1 MRRQLVRSTFAAV
14 LLSVLIMS
22 LPLGAAGWWVMA
34 DHATRLRGWL
44 DRPDLPPVP
53 VRLLAVIAALSVMA
67 VLVGVIVAWLQA
79 SRYAEP
85 MAQLADR
92 AERFSAGESRFQ
104 PLVTGIGEVDRIAE
118 VLSRSALQMTR
129 SLASERD
136 FASDASHQLR
146 TPLTALLMRLE
157 EIGVTDDLAVVKE
170 EAGIAIAQVERLTKV
185 VDELLSRSRKG
196 HVASPP
202 SVSLDSVI
210 AALQR
215 EWQPAFEQARRSVR
229 VHGQRG
235 LRVLATPVALSQVL
249 STLFENSLAHGRGT
263 VDVHARRSGPSVV
276 VEVSDQGEGVAAA
289 IAPHIFERSVSTA
302 KSSGLGLALARVD
315 VLHEGIATEHKLAIG
330 PEPEQGANADPDDV
344 GDVVGQ
350 LGVQVEHVA
359 RETQTD
365 DGDDHGDDV
374 EEHEQREFVAC
385 LPVATAPE
393 GPQPVAEPRHDG
405 CHRRGDDPGREGLV
419 VEHPGRVPLAEQPQ
433 QMRPEDEDVV
443 AAQIDHERQGA
454 DHAELEH
461 LAHEDVDRPAS
472 AVEQSRAVCRH
483 GKSLA
488 SEAGTT
494 SWVPRRVRGAG
505 DPLLCRWRSP
515 RR

>member
-14 LLSVLIMS
+14 LLSVLIMG
-22 LPLGAAGWWVMA
+22 LPLGAFSWWAMA
-34 DHATRLRGWL
+34 DHATRLLGWL
-44 DRPDLPPVP
+44 DQPDLQFLP
-53 VRLLAVIAALSVMA
+53 VRLFGVIAALSVIA
-67 VLVGVIVAWLQA
+67 VLVGVFVAWLQA

-157 EIGVTDDLAVVKE
+157 EIALTDDLAVVRE

-196 HVASPP
+196 HDPAPP

-276 VEVSDQGEGVAAA
+276 VEVSDQGEGVGAA

-302 KSSGLGLALARVD
+302 KSSGLGLALARD
-315 VLHEGIATEHKLAIG
+315 LA
-330 PEPEQGANADPDDV
+330 EANGGRLELIQAQPAIFALFLSEADPD
-344 GDVVGQ
+344 
-350 LGVQVEHVA
+350 
-359 RETQTD
+359 
-365 DGDDHGDDV
+365 
-374 EEHEQREFVAC
+374 
-385 LPVATAPE
+385 
-393 GPQPVAEPRHDG
+393 
-405 CHRRGDDPGREGLV
+405 
-419 VEHPGRVPLAEQPQ
+419 
-433 QMRPEDEDVV
+433 
-443 AAQIDHERQGA
+443 
-454 DHAELEH
+454 
-461 LAHEDVDRPAS
+461 
-472 AVEQSRAVCRH
+472 SR
-483 GKSLA
+483 
-488 SEAGTT
+488 
-494 SWVPRRVRGAG
+494 
-505 DPLLCRWRSP
+505 D
-515 RR
+515 

>member
-14 LLSVLIMS
+14 LLSVLIMG
-22 LPLGAAGWWVMA
+22 LPLGALSWWAVA
-34 DHATRLRGWL
+34 DHATRLREWL
-44 DRPDLPPVP
+44 DSDLPFVP
-53 VRLLAVIAALSVMA
+53 VRLFGVIAVLSVMA
-67 VLVGVIVAWLQA
+67 VLVGVFVAWLQA

-85 MAQLADR
+85 MAKLADR

-157 EIGVTDDLAVVKE
+157 EIALTDDLAVVRE

-196 HVASPP
+196 HDPAPP

-276 VEVSDQGEGVAAA
+276 VEVSDQGEGVGAA

-302 KSSGLGLALARVD
+302 KSSGLGLALARD
-315 VLHEGIATEHKLAIG
+315 LA
-330 PEPEQGANADPDDV
+330 EANGGRLELIQAQPAIFALFLSEADPD
-344 GDVVGQ
+344 
-350 LGVQVEHVA
+350 
-359 RETQTD
+359 
-365 DGDDHGDDV
+365 
-374 EEHEQREFVAC
+374 
-385 LPVATAPE
+385 
-393 GPQPVAEPRHDG
+393 
-405 CHRRGDDPGREGLV
+405 
-419 VEHPGRVPLAEQPQ
+419 
-433 QMRPEDEDVV
+433 
-443 AAQIDHERQGA
+443 
-454 DHAELEH
+454 
-461 LAHEDVDRPAS
+461 
-472 AVEQSRAVCRH
+472 SR
-483 GKSLA
+483 
-488 SEAGTT
+488 
-494 SWVPRRVRGAG
+494 
-505 DPLLCRWRSP
+505 D
-515 RR
+515 